1 VTAVLHLRLTHH
13 GLRQQVL
20 EYLVL
25 MPAVVVAAQAAA
37 LELVAPV
44 VAVEQVMVHLLKEQ
58 RAVRQVLT
66 QAQAVVAAQM
76 VLALALVAV
85 QE

>member
-1 VTAVLHLRLTHH
+1 
-13 GLRQQVL
+13 
-20 EYLVL
+20 